1 MKGLKKSMTLLGG
14 EEGNNKKI
22 SVNSSCVSSSV
33 RFNNCK
39 VENNKSSKISN
50 DDIDEIIN
58 SHSSKKNDNN
68 LKKYSM
74 LFVSSEGFDNVR
86 TSQEN
91 SVDSK

>member
-14 EEGNNKKI
+14 EEGNSKKI

-33 RFNNCK
+33 RFSK
-39 VENNKSSKISN
+39 VENNSKISN
-50 DDIDEIIN
+50 DDVDKISN
-58 SHSSKKNDNN
+58 CSRSQKNDNDV
-68 LKKYSM
+68 KKYSM

-86 TSQEN
+86 TSREN

>member
-14 EEGNNKKI
+14 EEGNSKKI

-33 RFNNCK
+33 RFNK
-39 VENNKSSKISN
+39 GENNSKISN
-50 DDIDEIIN
+50 DDVDKISN
-58 SHSSKKNDNN
+58 GRSSQKNDNDV
-68 LKKYSM
+68 KKYSM

>member
-14 EEGNNKKI
+14 EDGNSKKI

-33 RFNNCK
+33 RFNTSK
-39 VENNKSSKISN
+39 VENNKISKISN
-50 DDIDEIIN
+50 DDIDKISN
-58 SHSSKKNDNN
+58 SRSSHKNDNDV
-68 LKKYSM
+68 KKYSM
-74 LFVSSEGFDNVR
+74 LFVSSEGFNNVR